1 MRRLLI
7 IGCGDV
13 GLRVAKALRGRWR
26 VYALTRSQDR
36 FSELRAEGVMPVPGN
51 LDHPDSLVRIAGLAH
66 DVVHLAPP
74 QGSGTRDTRTVN
86 LIRALAKG
94 GSLPQR
100 LVYISTSGVYGDC
113 GGDVIDETR
122 RARPSS
128 DRARRRLDA
137 EKQIRG
143 WGVENGVQVSILRVP
158 GIYSAARLPIARLKA
173 GTPALV
179 PERDPYT
186 NHIHA
191 DDLAR
196 IVLAA
201 LNRGRGGRAY
211 NASDDCWMK
220 MGEYFDMVAEQFDL
234 PRPPRVSWEVAQT
247 DLPESLMSF
256 MRESRRLANGR
267 LKKELRVR
275 LRYPSAQQGVVA
287 AWEASTSSG
296 GTILESE
303 EESHGRRQ

>member
-13 GLRVAKALRGRWR
+13 GLRLAKALKGRWR
-26 VYALTRSQDR
+26 IYALTHSHDR
-36 FSELRAEGVMPVPGN
+36 LSMLRAEGVMPVSGD
-51 LDHPDSLVRIAGLAH
+51 LDHPETLVRIAGLAQ

-74 QGSGTRDTRTVN
+74 PGSGTRDTRTMN

-143 WGVENGVQVSILRVP
+143 WGAEAGVKISILRVP
-158 GIYSAARLPIARLKA
+158 GIYSAARLPVARLKA
-173 GTPALV
+173 ATPALA

-196 IVLAA
+196 TVLAA
-201 LNRGRGGRAY
+201 LSRGRGGRAY

-220 MGEYFDMVAEQFDL
+220 MGEYFDMVANQFNL

-247 DLPESLMSF
+247 QLTENLLSF

-275 LRYPSAQQGVVA
+275 LRYPTALQGVVA
-287 AWEASTSSG
+287 AWEATKSF
-296 GTILESE
+296 
-303 EESHGRRQ
+303 

>member
-13 GLRVAKALRGRWR
+13 GLRLAKVLRGRWR
-26 VYALTRSQDR
+26 IYALTHSQNR
-36 FSELRAEGVMPVPGN
+36 CSTLRAEGVMPVSGD
-51 LDHPDSLVRIAGLAH
+51 LDSPETLRRIPGLAQ

-74 QGSGTRDTRTVN
+74 PGSGTRDTRTNN

-122 RARPSS
+122 RARPFS
-128 DRARRRLDA
+128 DRAKRRLDA
-137 EKQIRG
+137 EQQLRG
-143 WGVENGVQVSILRVP
+143 WGAENGVQVSILRVP
-158 GIYSAARLPIARLKA
+158 GIYCAGRLPIARLKA
-173 GTPALV
+173 GIPALV
-179 PERDPYT
+179 PEWDPYT

-196 IVLAA
+196 AVLAA
-201 LNRGRGGRAY
+201 LTRGRSGRAY

-220 MGEYFDMVAEQFDL
+220 MGEYFDMVAEQFNL
-234 PRPPRVSWEVAQT
+234 PHPPRVSREVAQAE
-247 DLPESLMSF
+247 LPENLLSF

-275 LRYPSAQQGVVA
+275 LRYPSAEQGVVA
-287 AWEASTSSG
+287 AWEATK
-296 GTILESE
+296 
-303 EESHGRRQ
+303 

>member
-13 GLRVAKALRGRWR
+13 GLRLAKVLKGRWR
-26 VYALTRSQDR
+26 IYALTRSHDR
-36 FSELRAEGVMPVPGN
+36 FLTLRAEGIMPVAGN
-51 LDHPDSLVRIAGLAH
+51 LDLPETLTRIASLAQ

-74 QGSGTRDTRTVN
+74 PGSGTRDTRTIN

-113 GGDVIDETR
+113 DGDVIDETR
-122 RARPSS
+122 RALPSS

-137 EKQIRG
+137 ELQLRG
-143 WGVENGVQVSILRVP
+143 WGAETGVQVSILRVP
-158 GIYSAARLPIARLKA
+158 GIYSAGRLPIARLKA
-173 GTPALV
+173 GTPALTA
-179 PERDPYT
+179 EQDPYT

-196 IVLAA
+196 TVVAA
-201 LNRGRGGRAY
+201 LARGRGGRAY

-220 MGEYFDMVAEQFDL
+220 MGEYFDMVAEQFKL
-234 PRPPRVSWEVAQT
+234 PRPPRVSWEAAQAQ
-247 DLPESLMSF
+247 LPEYLLSF
-256 MRESRRLANGR
+256 MRESRRLANRR

-275 LRYPSAQQGVVA
+275 LLYPSTLQGVEA
-287 AWEASTSSG
+287 ARNAAG
-296 GTILESE
+296 
-303 EESHGRRQ
+303 

>member
-13 GLRVAKALRGRWR
+13 GLRLAKVLRGRWR
-26 VYALTRSQDR
+26 IYALTHSQDR
-36 FSELRAEGVMPVPGN
+36 YSTLRAQGVMPVSGD
-51 LDHPDSLVRIAGLAH
+51 LDRPETLQRIASLAQ

-74 QGSGTRDTRTVN
+74 PGAGIRDTRTIN

-100 LVYISTSGVYGDC
+100 LVYISTSGIYGDC
-113 GGDVIDETR
+113 GGEVVDETH
-122 RARPSS
+122 RACPSS

-137 EKQIRG
+137 EQQLRG
-143 WGVENGVQVSILRVP
+143 WGAENGVQVSILRVP
-158 GIYSAARLPIARLKA
+158 GIYSAGRLPIARLKA
-173 GTPALV
+173 GVPALA

-196 IVLAA
+196 IVWAA
-201 LNRGRGGRAY
+201 LTRGRGGRAY
-211 NASDDCWMK
+211 NATDDSWMR
-220 MGEYFDMVAEQFDL
+220 MGEYFDMVAEQFNL
-234 PRPPRVSWEVAQT
+234 PRPPRVSWEAAQT
-247 DLPESLMSF
+247 QLPENLLSY
-256 MRESRRLANGR
+256 MRESRRLDNGR

-287 AWEASTSSG
+287 AWEAAK
-296 GTILESE
+296 
-303 EESHGRRQ
+303 QF

>member
-13 GLRVAKALRGRWR
+13 GLRLAKSLRGRWR
-26 VYALTRSQDR
+26 IYALTHSQDR
-36 FSELRAEGVMPVPGN
+36 FDELRSEGVMPVSGD
-51 LDHPDSLVRIAGLAH
+51 LDHAETLVRIAGLAQ
-66 DVVHLAPP
+66 DIVHLAPP
-74 QGSGTRDTRTVN
+74 PGSGTRDTRTLN
-86 LIRALAKG
+86 LIRVLAKG

-113 GGDVIDETR
+113 DGEVIDETR
-122 RARPSS
+122 RVRPSS

-137 EKQIRG
+137 EIQIRG
-143 WGVENGVQVSILRVP
+143 WGAETGVQVSILRVP
-158 GIYSAARLPIARLKA
+158 GIYSAGRLPIARLKA
-173 GTPALV
+173 GIPALA

-196 IVLAA
+196 TVLAA
-201 LNRGRGGRAY
+201 LTRGRGGRAY
-211 NASDDCWMK
+211 NASDDCGMK
-220 MGEYFDMVAEQFDL
+220 MGEYFDMVAKQFNL
-234 PRPPRVSWEVAQT
+234 PRPPRVSWEDAQT
-247 DLPESLMSF
+247 QLPENLLSF
-256 MRESRRLANGR
+256 MRESRRLANGQ

-287 AWEASTSSG
+287 VWEATKSF
-296 GTILESE
+296 
-303 EESHGRRQ
+303 

>member
-1 MRRLLI
+1 MRL
-7 IGCGDV
+7 
-13 GLRVAKALRGRWR
+13 AETLRGRWR
-26 VYALTRSQDR
+26 IYALTHSRDR
-36 FSELRAEGVMPVPGN
+36 FSKLRAEGVMPVLGD
-51 LDHPDSLVRIAGLAH
+51 LDHPQTLVRIASLAQ

-74 QGSGTRDTRTVN
+74 PGSGIRDTRTLN

-94 GSLPQR
+94 ASLPQR

-113 GGDVIDETR
+113 GGEVIDETR

-143 WGVENGVQVSILRVP
+143 WGAETGVQVSILRVP
-158 GIYSAARLPIARLKA
+158 GIYSAARLPIARIEA
-173 GTPALV
+173 GIPALAS
-179 PERDPYT
+179 ECDPYT

-196 IVLAA
+196 AVLAA
-201 LNRGRGGRAY
+201 LIRGRGGRAY

-220 MGEYFDMVAEQFDL
+220 MGEYFDMVARQFNL
-234 PRPPRVSWEVAQT
+234 PRPPRVSWQVAQT
-247 DLPESLMSF
+247 QLPENLLSF

-287 AWEASTSSG
+287 AWEATK
-296 GTILESE
+296 LF
-303 EESHGRRQ
+303 

>member
-13 GLRVAKALRGRWR
+13 GLRLAKVLRGRWR
-26 VYALTRSQDR
+26 IYALTHSQNR
-36 FSELRAEGVMPVPGN
+36 YSTLRAQGVMPVSGD
-51 LDHPDSLVRIAGLAH
+51 LDRPETLQRIAGLAQ

-74 QGSGTRDTRTVN
+74 PGSGARDTRTNN

-122 RARPSS
+122 RARPFS
-128 DRARRRLDA
+128 DRAKRRLDA
-137 EKQIRG
+137 EQQLRG
-143 WGVENGVQVSILRVP
+143 WGAENGVQVSILRVP
-158 GIYSAARLPIARLKA
+158 GIYSAGRLPIARLKA
-173 GTPALV
+173 GIPALV

-196 IVLAA
+196 AVLAA
-201 LNRGRGGRAY
+201 LTRGRGGRAY

-220 MGEYFDMVAEQFDL
+220 MGEYFDMVAEQFNL
-234 PRPPRVSWEVAQT
+234 PHPPRVSWEAAQT
-247 DLPESLMSF
+247 ELPENLLSF

-287 AWEASTSSG
+287 AWEATK
-296 GTILESE
+296 
-303 EESHGRRQ
+303 

>member
-7 IGCGDV
+7 IGCGDI
-13 GLRVAKALRGRWR
+13 GLRLAKALRGRWR
-26 VYALTRSQDR
+26 IYALTHSHDR
-36 FSELRAEGVMPVPGN
+36 VSILRAEGVMPVSGD
-51 LDHPDSLVRIAGLAH
+51 LDHPETLVRIAGLAQ

-74 QGSGTRDTRTVN
+74 PGSGTRDTRTIN

-122 RARPSS
+122 RALPSS

-137 EKQIRG
+137 ERQMRA
-143 WGVENGVQVSILRVP
+143 WGAETGVQVSILRVP

-173 GTPALV
+173 GTPALS
-179 PERDPYT
+179 PARDPYT

-196 IVLAA
+196 TVLAA
-201 LNRGRGGRAY
+201 LSRGRGGRAY

-220 MGEYFDMVAEQFDL
+220 MGEYFDMVANQFDL

-247 DLPESLMSF
+247 QLSENQLSF

-275 LRYPSAQQGVVA
+275 LRYPTAQLGVVA
-287 AWEASTSSG
+287 AWEATKAP
-296 GTILESE
+296 
-303 EESHGRRQ
+303 

>member
-13 GLRVAKALRGRWR
+13 GLRLAKALRGRWR
-26 VYALTRSQDR
+26 IYALTHSHDR
-36 FSELRAEGVMPVPGN
+36 LSMLRAEGVMPVSGD
-51 LDHPDSLVRIAGLAH
+51 LDHLETLVRIAGLAQ

-74 QGSGTRDTRTVN
+74 PGSGTRDTRTIN

-122 RARPSS
+122 RALPSS

-137 EKQIRG
+137 ERMIRA
-143 WGVENGVQVSILRVP
+143 WGAETGVQVSILRVP

-173 GTPALV
+173 GTPALA

-196 IVLAA
+196 TVLAA
-201 LNRGRGGRAY
+201 LSRGRGGRAY
-211 NASDDCWMK
+211 NASDDSWMK
-220 MGEYFDMVAEQFDL
+220 MGEYFDMVANQFDL
-234 PRPPRVSWEVAQT
+234 PRPPRVTWEAAQT
-247 DLPESLMSF
+247 QLAENLLSF
-256 MRESRRLANGR
+256 MRESRRLVNGR

-275 LRYPSAQQGVVA
+275 LRYPTAQLGVVA
-287 AWEASTSSG
+287 AWEATKAP
-296 GTILESE
+296 
-303 EESHGRRQ
+303 

>member
-13 GLRVAKALRGRWR
+13 GLRLAKALRGRWR
-26 VYALTRSQDR
+26 IYALTHSENR
-36 FSELRAEGVMPVPGN
+36 FSELRAHDITPVWGN
-51 LDHPDSLVRIAGLAH
+51 LDHPETLVRIAGLAQ

-74 QGSGTRDTRTVN
+74 LGCGTRDTRTSN
-86 LIRALAKG
+86 LIRTLAKG

-122 RARPSS
+122 RASPSS
-128 DRARRRLDA
+128 GRAMRRLHA
-137 EKQIRG
+137 ERLIRAWGTEARVQI
-143 WGVENGVQVSILRVP
+143 SILRVP
-158 GIYSAARLPIARLKA
+158 GIYSAARLPLARLKA
-173 GTPALV
+173 GIPILG

-196 IVLAA
+196 IIVAA
-201 LNRGRGGRAY
+201 LTRGRSGRTY

-220 MGEYFDMVAEQFDL
+220 MGEYFDFVATQFDL
-234 PRPPRVSWEVAQT
+234 PHPPRVSWETAQT
-247 DLPESLMSF
+247 ELPENLLSF

-275 LRYPSAQQGVVA
+275 LRYPSARHGVLA
-287 AWEASTSSG
+287 AGAAANPV
-296 GTILESE
+296 
-303 EESHGRRQ
+303 

>member
-13 GLRVAKALRGRWR
+13 GLRLAKALKGRWR
-26 VYALTRSQDR
+26 IYALTHTQSR
-36 FSELRAEGVMPVPGN
+36 FSELRTEGITPVSGDLDQAET
-51 LDHPDSLVRIAGLAH
+51 LIRIAGLAQ

-74 QGSGTRDTRTVN
+74 PGSGIRDSRTLN
-86 LIRALAKG
+86 LIRTLAKG

-122 RARPSS
+122 RTQPSS

-143 WGVENGVQVSILRVP
+143 WGVESGVQVSILRVP
-158 GIYSAARLPIARLKA
+158 GIYSAGRLPIARLKQRM
-173 GTPALV
+173 PALA

-191 DDLAR
+191 EDLAR
-196 IVLAA
+196 SVFAA
-201 LNRGRGGRAY
+201 LTRGRGGRAY

-220 MGEYFDMVAEQFDL
+220 VGDYFDMVAEQFNL
-234 PRPPRVSWEVAQT
+234 PRPRRVSWDVAQ
-247 DLPESLMSF
+247 DELPENVLSF
-256 MRESRRLANGR
+256 LRESRRLANGR

-287 AWEASTSSG
+287 AWKATQSF
-296 GTILESE
+296 
-303 EESHGRRQ
+303 

>member
-13 GLRVAKALRGRWR
+13 GLRLAKALRGRWR
-26 VYALTRSQDR
+26 IYALTHSQDR
-36 FSELRAEGVMPVPGN
+36 FSELRAEGVTPMSGD
-51 LDHPDSLVRIAGLAH
+51 LDHPQTLVRIAGLAQ

-74 QGSGTRDTRTVN
+74 PGSGTRDTRTMN

-122 RARPSS
+122 RAHPSS
-128 DRARRRLDA
+128 DRGRRRLDA
-137 EKQIRG
+137 ERQIRA
-143 WGVENGVQVSILRVP
+143 WGAETGVQVSILRVP
-158 GIYSAARLPIARLKA
+158 GIYSARRLPLERIKA
-173 GTPALV
+173 GTPALA

-196 IVLAA
+196 TVMAA
-201 LNRGRGGRAY
+201 LARGRGGRAY

-220 MGEYFDMVAEQFDL
+220 MGEYFDMVAKQFNL
-234 PRPPRVSWEVAQT
+234 PNPPRVSWEAAQT
-247 DLPESLMSF
+247 QLPENLLSF

-267 LKKELRVR
+267 L
-275 LRYPSAQQGVVA
+275 
-287 AWEASTSSG
+287 
-296 GTILESE
+296 
-303 EESHGRRQ
+303 